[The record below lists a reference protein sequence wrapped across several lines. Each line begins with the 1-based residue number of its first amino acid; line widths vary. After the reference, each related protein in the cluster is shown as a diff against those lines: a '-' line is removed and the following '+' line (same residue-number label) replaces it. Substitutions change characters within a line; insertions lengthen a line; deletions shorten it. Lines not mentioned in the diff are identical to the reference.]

1 MVELAVTPSQR
12 SWDAS
17 QRRYWSS
24 LASNYDSLYESAWSQ
39 AENDWVAERLAFL
52 RGRRSPRI
60 LDLGCGTGLG
70 AELARRWTDLE
81 GYTGV
86 DISPTMT
93 ALTTARYQ
101 VDTRVGS
108 MDDLQ
113 WVPDE
118 SVDAVIALFSSISF
132 AASVPTLLAEV
143 ARVLRPSGRAYLSAL
158 GRDFSAQPAETSFKT
173 RGWRSH
179 RACVPAHRFRPHHL
193 SEAAHAVGLVDVQV
207 TGMNSLAGVLEAPRL
222 WWVGAAIAARWP
234 SSSHL
239 LELTCAAPRPANR
252 QE

>member
-1 MVELAVTPSQR
+1 MVELAVAPSHE

-24 LASNYDSLYESAWSQ
+24 LASTYDSLYESSWSQ
-39 AENDWVAERLAFL
+39 AENDWVAERLSFL
-52 RGRRSPRI
+52 GGRSSPRI

-86 DISPTMT
+86 DISPRMT
-93 ALTTARYQ
+93 ALTAARYQ
-101 VDTRVGS
+101 VNTRVGS

-113 WVPDE
+113 WAADQ
-118 SVDAVIALFSSISF
+118 SFDAVIALFSSISF

-143 ARVLRPSGRAYLSAL
+143 ARVLRPGGRAYLSAL

-179 RACVPAHRFRPHHL
+179 RAYVPAHRFRPHHL
-193 SEAAHAVGLVDVQV
+193 SEAAQEVGLVDVQV
-207 TGMNSLAGVLEAPRL
+207 TGMNSLAGVIEVRRL
-222 WWVGAAIAARWP
+222 WWMGTAIAARWP
-234 SSSHL
+234 STSHL
-239 LELTCAAPRPANR
+239 LELTCAAPLSANR
-252 QE
+252 